1 MRTSTTRRWP
11 VRYLWLGTLAVV
23 AMLLQPASTAA
34 AGRSI
39 GQASA
44 QGVNAI
50 HRPQG
55 ITAGPDGALWFT
67 NQSSNSI
74 GRITTNGTVSSFTDK
89 GISGPYGIT
98 TGPDGALWFTNYGNN
113 TIGRMT
119 TSGVVTDYHKQG
131 VNGLRGPYAI
141 TAAGGALWF
150 TVNFAYNAI
159 GRITTAGKITLYNSG
174 ALSFPDALTAG
185 PDGALWFTN
194 GTHAIGRITTSGKI
208 KSFSRKGVIVSPP
221 PDGITSGPDGA
232 LWFTNY
238 YDDSVARITTAGV
251 VTRF

>member
-23 AMLLQPASTAA
+23 ATLLQPASTAA

-39 GQASA
+39 GQAGA
-44 QGVNAI
+44 QAAANAI

-67 NQSSNSI
+67 NYDNSSI
-74 GRITTNGTVSSFTDK
+74 GRITPGGKVSSFTDK
-89 GISGPYGIT
+89 GISRPYGIT
-98 TGPDGALWFTNYGNN
+98 T
-113 TIGRMT
+113 
-119 TSGVVTDYHKQG
+119 
-131 VNGLRGPYAI
+131 
-141 TAAGGALWF
+141 
-150 TVNFAYNAI
+150 
-159 GRITTAGKITLYNSG
+159 
-174 ALSFPDALTAG
+174 G